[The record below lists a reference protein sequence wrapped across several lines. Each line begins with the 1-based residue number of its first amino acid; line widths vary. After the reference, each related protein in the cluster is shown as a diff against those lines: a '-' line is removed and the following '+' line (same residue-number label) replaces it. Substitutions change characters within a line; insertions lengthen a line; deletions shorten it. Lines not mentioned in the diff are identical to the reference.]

1 MGNDWTLWLGC
12 LALCGCHLSEGS
24 GDALEGYIT
33 PELTVTFPAQAA
45 WVQGVKVSVEGRA
58 KGLHGVTINGE
69 DAQMDGRDFAG
80 EATLDRGIGII
91 EVWGDDNQGDGYY
104 ERVTVLAGAYG
115 DPVTT
120 LAKGIHLRVNES
132 GLLYASGQVESMVDP
147 DDISAQAAGMTV
159 YEDTYGLLGWDAVT
173 IEAKVASLSMG
184 VPGAELDPRD
194 QELELSV
201 VVPDF
206 ELTLDTVGEALGLDF
221 DIEVVAWADRVN
233 VDAILDIHAVEGDL
247 VVELTQSTVTV
258 DGFGY
263 DTSLIPFGVEEY
275 LFVESIESFLEEMA
289 VEKIAE
295 IVPPLL
301 DEQLSSLDLSF
312 ETELM
317 GQEVAVMA
325 QFAEAGIDRDGVY
338 LGVDVVL
345 SLGDED
351 QREGLGFLEAPQ
363 TLPLLDAT
371 SDVVMAVSDDLLNRA
386 MYGLWRSGVMDMT
399 LSTED
404 DTLDGFVA
412 SMLKSEVATIRLEPL
427 LPAVVVE
434 GDAALNVQVGALNVM
449 VETPGGEFGD
459 YLNLTMGAEVPLSV
473 VARDDLLVLEI
484 GEPVLDFVVQD
495 ADWGE
500 ASTGSITLV
509 LEALLSPE
517 VILAMVGEL
526 SFPIPTLGDS
536 VVLDTV
542 EVDLGDGDYH
552 TGVRVNFN

>member
-1 MGNDWTLWLGC
+1 MGNDWKLWLGC
-12 LALCGCHLSEGS
+12 FALLGCHPPDGS
-24 GDALEGYIT
+24 GEGLESYVP
-33 PELTVTFPAQAA
+33 PELTVMSPVQAA
-45 WVQGVKVSVEGRA
+45 WIQGTEASVEGRA
-58 KGLHGVTINGE
+58 KGLHDVTINGE
-69 DAQMDGRDFAG
+69 GARMDGHDFTG
-80 EATLDRGIGII
+80 EATLDRGIGFI
-91 EVWGDDNQGDGYY
+91 EVWGDDDQGDGHY
-104 ERVTVLAGAYG
+104 ERVTVLAGDYG

-120 LAKGIHLRVNES
+120 LAKGIHLRVNEP
-132 GLLYASGQVESMVDP
+132 GLLYASDQVESMVDP
-147 DDISAQAAGMTV
+147 AAISAQAAGMTV
-159 YEDTYGLLGWDAVT
+159 YEDAYGLLGWDAVT
-173 IEAKVASLSMG
+173 IEAKVSTLSMG
-184 VPGAELDPRD
+184 MPGAELDPRD
-194 QELELSV
+194 QELDLSV

-221 DIEVVAWADRVN
+221 DIEVVAWAERVH
-233 VDAILDIHAVEGDL
+233 VDATLDVHAVDGDL
-247 VVELTQSTVTV
+247 VVELTRSTVTL

-275 LFVESIESFLEEMA
+275 LFVDSIESFLEEMA

-301 DEQLSSLDLSF
+301 AEQLSSLDLSF

-317 GQEVAVMA
+317 GHDLAIMA
-325 QFAEAGIDRDGVY
+325 QFAEASIDRDGVY
-338 LGVDVVL
+338 LGVDVLL
-345 SLGDED
+345 SLGEED
-351 QREGLGFLEAPQ
+351 QRQGLGFLEAPQ
-363 TLPLLDAT
+363 TLPVLDTRA
-371 SDVVMAVSDDLLNRA
+371 DVVMGVSDDLLNRA
-386 MYGLWRSGVMDMT
+386 MYGLWRSGVMDIT

-404 DTLDGFVA
+404 DSLDGFVA
-412 SMLKSEVATIRLEPL
+412 SMLKSEVATIRLEPS

-434 GDAALNVQVGALNVM
+434 GDAALKLQVGALDVM
-449 VETPGGEFGD
+449 VETPGGQFGD

-473 VARDDLLVLEI
+473 VARDELLVLEI

-517 VILAMVGEL
+517 VVLAMVGEL

-536 VVLDTV
+536 VVIDTV